1 VFRDRQMVG
10 KSRPLWRIPFVQKDR
25 AMIATLYVCTTCKAG
40 EPVPD
45 GTLPPGGQLYA
56 ALAGSPVPEGVRIIG
71 VECLSA
77 CTSGCAVSLTKHGG
91 WSYVYGRLT
100 LDDVPAILEGA
111 AKYAT
116 SPDGLV
122 PWRDRPTV
130 FRKQSIARIPP
141 LPPHDE
147 AAE

>member
-1 VFRDRQMVG
+1 MG
-10 KSRPLWRIPFVQKDR
+10 
-25 AMIATLYVCTTCKAG
+25 ATLYVCTTCKAG
-40 EPVPD
+40 EALAE
-45 GTLPPGGQLYA
+45 GALPCGARLHA
-56 ALAGSPVPEGVRIIG
+56 ALVAAAPPEGVRIVG

-77 CTSGCAVSLTKHGG
+77 CTTGCAVSLTKPGA

-111 AKYAT
+111 GKYAAT
-116 SPDGLV
+116 ADGLV
-122 PWRDRPTV
+122 PWRERPTV

-141 LPPHDE
+141 QIPFEE

>member
-1 VFRDRQMVG
+1 M
-10 KSRPLWRIPFVQKDR
+10 
-25 AMIATLYVCTTCKAG
+25 AATLYVCTTCKAG
-40 EPVPD
+40 EPVPE
-45 GTLPPGGQLYA
+45 GAMPPGAQLHA
-56 ALAGSPVPEGVRIIG
+56 ALTAGTPEGVRIVG

-77 CTSGCAVSLTKHGG
+77 CNTGCAVSLTKPGA

-100 LDDVPAILEGA
+100 LEDVPAILDGA
-111 AKYAT
+111 AKYAAT
-116 SPDGLV
+116 ADGIV

-141 LPPHDE
+141 LTQDE

>member
-1 VFRDRQMVG
+1 MG
-10 KSRPLWRIPFVQKDR
+10 T
-25 AMIATLYVCTTCKAG
+25 TLYVCMTCKAG
-40 EPVPD
+40 EPVLD
-45 GTLPPGGQLYA
+45 GDPRPGTQLHA
-56 ALAGSPVPEGVRIIG
+56 ALTAEPAPEGVRIIG

-77 CTSGCAVSLTKHGG
+77 CNTGCAISLSKPGA

-111 AKYAT
+111 AKYAAT
-116 SPDGLV
+116 ADGIV
-122 PWRDRPTV
+122 HWRDRPTV

-141 LPPHDE
+141 LTLSE

>member
-1 VFRDRQMVG
+1 MG
-10 KSRPLWRIPFVQKDR
+10 T
-25 AMIATLYVCTTCKAG
+25 TLYVCITCKAG
-40 EPVPD
+40 APVLEGDPR
-45 GTLPPGGQLYA
+45 PGALLHA
-56 ALAGSPVPEGVRIIG
+56 ALTAAPAPDGVRIVG

-77 CTSGCAVSLTKHGG
+77 CNTGCAVSLTKPGA

-116 SPDGLV
+116 TTDGIV

-130 FRKQSIARIPP
+130 FRKQSIAGIPP
-141 LPPHDE
+141 LTLDE

>member
-1 VFRDRQMVG
+1 MG
-10 KSRPLWRIPFVQKDR
+10 T
-25 AMIATLYVCTTCKAG
+25 TLFVCTTCKAG
-40 EPVPD
+40 QPVPE
-45 GTLPPGGQLYA
+45 GAQPPGAHLLA
-56 ALAGSPVPEGVRIIG
+56 ALTAAAAPEGVRIVG

-77 CTSGCAVSLTKHGG
+77 CNTGCAVSLTKPGA

-111 AKYAT
+111 GKYAA
-116 SPDGLV
+116 SADGIV

-141 LPPHDE
+141 NPLPE

>member
-1 VFRDRQMVG
+1 MG
-10 KSRPLWRIPFVQKDR
+10 T
-25 AMIATLYVCTTCKAG
+25 TLFVCTTCKAG
-40 EPVPD
+40 TPVAEGD
-45 GTLPPGGQLYA
+45 LSPGALLHA
-56 ALAGSPVPEGVRIIG
+56 ALATEGAPNGVRIVG

-77 CTSGCAVSLTKHGG
+77 CNSGCAVSLTKPGA

-111 AKYAT
+111 AKYAAT
-116 SPDGLV
+116 TDGIV

-141 LPPHDE
+141 LTLSE

>member
-1 VFRDRQMVG
+1 MG
-10 KSRPLWRIPFVQKDR
+10 
-25 AMIATLYVCTTCKAG
+25 ATLYVCTTCKAG
-40 EPVPD
+40 TPVPE
-45 GTLPPGGQLYA
+45 GELPPGLHLYA
-56 ALAGSPVPEGVRIIG
+56 ALKRAGAPDGVRIVG

-77 CTSGCAVSLTKHGG
+77 CNTGCAVSLAKAGA

-111 AKYAT
+111 AKYAV
-116 SPDGLV
+116 SLDGIV

-141 LPPHDE
+141 LEPKT
-147 AAE
+147 

>member
-1 VFRDRQMVG
+1 MG
-10 KSRPLWRIPFVQKDR
+10 T
-25 AMIATLYVCTTCKAG
+25 TLYVCTTCKAG
-40 EPVPD
+40 
-45 GTLPPGGQLYA
+45 Q
-56 ALAGSPVPEGVRIIG
+56 PVPEGSLPPGAELHAALTAEPSPQGVRIVG

-77 CTSGCAVSLTKHGG
+77 CSTGCAISLSKPGA
-91 WSYVYGRLT
+91 WSYVFGRLT

-111 AKYAT
+111 GKYAAT
-116 SPDGLV
+116 TDGIV

-141 LPPHDE
+141 HLPE

>member
-1 VFRDRQMVG
+1 MT
-10 KSRPLWRIPFVQKDR
+10 
-25 AMIATLYVCTTCKAG
+25 ATLYVCTTCKRG
-40 EPVPD
+40 EPVPE
-45 GTLPPGGQLYA
+45 GTPAPGA
-56 ALAGSPVPEGVRIIG
+56 ALHSALLAEGPPAGVRIVG

-77 CTSGCAVSLTKHGG
+77 CNTGCAVSLAMPGA

-111 AKYAT
+111 GKYAAT
-116 SPDGLV
+116 TDGIV
-122 PWRDRPTV
+122 PWRERPTV

-141 LPPHDE
+141 LPLPE

>member
-1 VFRDRQMVG
+1 MG
-10 KSRPLWRIPFVQKDR
+10 T
-25 AMIATLYVCTTCKAG
+25 TLYVCTTCKAG
-40 EPVPD
+40 EPVLD
-45 GTLPPGGQLYA
+45 GDPRPGAQLHA
-56 ALAGSPVPEGVRIIG
+56 ALTAEPAPEGVRILG

-77 CTSGCAVSLTKHGG
+77 CNTGCAISLTKPGA

-111 AKYAT
+111 ANYAAT
-116 SPDGLV
+116 QDGIV
-122 PWRDRPTV
+122 PWRERPTV

-141 LPPHDE
+141 LPLPE

>member
-1 VFRDRQMVG
+1 MT
-10 KSRPLWRIPFVQKDR
+10 
-25 AMIATLYVCTTCKAG
+25 ATLYVCTTCKAG
-40 EPVPD
+40 QPVPEGD
-45 GTLPPGGQLYA
+45 LPPGAHLHA
-56 ALAGSPVPEGVRIIG
+56 ALTEGPAPEGVRIVG

-77 CTSGCAVSLTKHGG
+77 CNTGCAVSLAKPGA

-111 AKYAT
+111 AKYAV
-116 SPDGLV
+116 SLDGIV

-141 LPPHDE
+141 LEPKT
-147 AAE
+147 

>member
-1 VFRDRQMVG
+1 M
-10 KSRPLWRIPFVQKDR
+10 
-25 AMIATLYVCTTCKAG
+25 AATLHVCTTCKAG
-40 EPVPD
+40 EPVLEGDPR
-45 GTLPPGGQLYA
+45 PGAHLHA
-56 ALAGSPVPEGVRIIG
+56 ALVAQGAPADVRIVA

-77 CTSGCAVSLTKHGG
+77 CNTGCAVALSMPGG

-111 AKYAT
+111 AKYAAT
-116 SPDGLV
+116 TDGVV

-141 LPPHDE
+141 PE
-147 AAE
+147 AI

>member
-1 VFRDRQMVG
+1 M
-10 KSRPLWRIPFVQKDR
+10 PLFATRKD
-25 AMIATLYVCTTCKAG
+25 AMAATLHVCTTCKAG
-40 EPVPD
+40 ESVPD
-45 GTLPPGGQLYA
+45 GDPRPGALLHA
-56 ALAGSPVPEGVRIIG
+56 ALVAKGAPDGVRIVE

-77 CTSGCAVSLTKHGG
+77 CNTGCAVALSMPGG

-111 AKYAT
+111 AKYAAT
-116 SPDGLV
+116 KDGVV

-141 LPPHDE
+141 LE
-147 AAE
+147 GTE

>member
-1 VFRDRQMVG
+1 MG
-10 KSRPLWRIPFVQKDR
+10 T
-25 AMIATLYVCTTCKAG
+25 TLFVCTTCKLGA
-40 EPVPD
+40 
-45 GTLPPGGQLYA
+45 
-56 ALAGSPVPEGVRIIG
+56 PVPEGQAPPGAQLHAALTASGIPDGVRIVG

-77 CTSGCAVSLTKHGG
+77 CNTGCAVSLTKPGA

-111 AKYAT
+111 GKYAAT
-116 SPDGLV
+116 TDGIV

-141 LPPHDE
+141 LPPLEE

>member
-1 VFRDRQMVG
+1 MLSIS
-10 KSRPLWRIPFVQKDR
+10 KLSMNLLT
-25 AMIATLYVCTTCKAG
+25 TLYLSLFFSSPIGVERICSSLLGYFNKILLKRAG
-40 EPVPD
+40 
-45 GTLPPGGQLYA
+45 A
-56 ALAGSPVPEGVRIIG
+56 PEGVRIVG

-77 CTSGCAVSLTKHGG
+77 CNTGCAVSLTKPGA
-91 WSYVYGRLT
+91 WSYVYGRLP

-111 AKYAT
+111 GKYAA
-116 SPDGLV
+116 SADGIV

-141 LPPHDE
+141 HPPHEE

>member
-1 VFRDRQMVG
+1 MG
-10 KSRPLWRIPFVQKDR
+10 T
-25 AMIATLYVCTTCKAG
+25 TLFVCTTCKAG
-40 EPVPD
+40 EPVLD
-45 GTLPPGGQLYA
+45 GDPRPGALLHA
-56 ALAGSPVPEGVRIIG
+56 ALIAGRAPEGVRIVG

-77 CTSGCAVSLTKHGG
+77 CNTGCAVSLTKPGG

-111 AKYAT
+111 GKYAA
-116 SPDGLV
+116 SPDGIV

-141 LPPHDE
+141 HPPQEE

>member
-1 VFRDRQMVG
+1 MG
-10 KSRPLWRIPFVQKDR
+10 
-25 AMIATLYVCTTCKAG
+25 ATLYVCTTCKAG
-40 EPVPD
+40 EPVPEGD
-45 GTLPPGGQLYA
+45 LPPGAQLHA
-56 ALAGSPVPEGVRIIG
+56 ALLAEGVPQGVRIVG

-77 CTSGCAVSLTKHGG
+77 CNTGCAVSLTKPGG

-111 AKYAT
+111 GKYAAT
-116 SPDGLV
+116 ADGIV

-141 LPPHDE
+141 LTPLDE